1 MKKNCSKNPV
11 LAPNL
16 SESVSEANVLKWRKK
31 VGDFVKE
38 GELLVEIET
47 DKIVLEISSP
57 VSGTLESVL
66 KGVGSLVKSREVLG
80 YVNNCGDRKYIEKLS
95 SDYFQKKSNRN
106 ESFSSPSLRR
116 KILKDQNKLLTQKK
130 NLKELDNF
138 FKEEMNSVD
147 KKKYPFGNMDLS
159 LKKSMEKKNKSYK
172 IIPMTNIRKCISDR
186 LLRSKNNSVTLTTF
200 NEINMQSIMNI
211 RRSYERSFEKM
222 YGFKMG
228 ITSFFVKAC
237 ANSLKKYPEINAS
250 IDREN
255 ILYHNHID
263 INVAVSTKRGLITPI
278 LRKVEEL
285 HLVDIEKK
293 IKEIIEKSSKNYLDL
308 QDLKSGSFTITNGGI
323 FGSLMS
329 TPIIN
334 PPQSAILGMH
344 VVQDRVI
351 SENKEIKISPMMY
364 VTLSYD
370 HRIIDGKEAIG
381 FLLDVKESLE
391 NPILLLL
398 S

>member
-1 MKKNCSKNPV
+1 M
-11 LAPNL
+11 
-16 SESVSEANVLKWRKK
+16 
-31 VGDFVKE
+31 
-38 GELLVEIET
+38 
-47 DKIVLEISSP
+47 
-57 VSGTLESVL
+57 
-66 KGVGSLVKSREVLG
+66 
-80 YVNNCGDRKYIEKLS
+80 
-95 SDYFQKKSNRN
+95 
-106 ESFSSPSLRR
+106 
-116 KILKDQNKLLTQKK
+116 
-130 NLKELDNF
+130 
-138 FKEEMNSVD
+138 
-147 KKKYPFGNMDLS
+147 
-159 LKKSMEKKNKSYK
+159 
-172 IIPMTNIRKCISDR
+172 
-186 LLRSKNNSVTLTTF
+186 
-200 NEINMQSIMNI
+200 
-211 RRSYERSFEKM
+211 
-222 YGFKMG
+222 
-228 ITSFFVKAC
+228 
-237 ANSLKKYPEINAS
+237 
-250 IDREN
+250 
-255 ILYHNHID
+255 
-263 INVAVSTKRGLITPI
+263 ITPI